1 MAAALPITIPARMTP
16 CPPKPAMRSSV
27 VAMAFSV
34 SPVLLAERAGELV
47 IHRLKERRPL
57 DVHEFAD
64 QDLALEAD
72 AHLFGVGA
80 VAGQAF
86 LLVILHRLEPIAQA
100 VAPLIKGR
108 AGGNDL
114 EKGETLFLEHLTHR
128 FGDLADVEGSPASD
142 VNRAGRF
149 REIGQVEGLLKG
161 AVRSRCA
168 QRRERGRGR
177 T

>member
-1 MAAALPITIPARMTP
+1 MTP
-16 CPPKPAMRSSV
+16 CPPKPASGSSV

-34 SPVLLAERAGELV
+34 SPVLLAERAGERV
-47 IHRLKERRPL
+47 IHRPKERRPL

-72 AHLFGVGA
+72 ARLFGFGA

-114 EKGETLFLEHLTHR
+114 EKGETLFLDHLTIG
-128 FGDLADVEGSPASD
+128 FAVLAAGEGIPA
-142 VNRAGRF
+142 
-149 REIGQVEGLLKG
+149 
-161 AVRSRCA
+161 
-168 QRRERGRGR
+168 
-177 T
+177 